1 MPSGSVISGAMR
13 DAVGRELSRRVSYPV
28 SESDIRRWAVAV
40 YYPQEPPE
48 RFWDDAAAKATR
60 WGGVAAPEDFNPF
73 AWMAA
78 QPRGVERSDDATDAD
93 HTESQLGIDGPG
105 LSNQLN
111 GGVSAEYGEPMR
123 PGDVITSVNR
133 LVKYFEREGRLGLML
148 FTILE
153 DTWTNQRNQ
162 FVKRT
167 RMTLIRY

>member
-1 MPSGSVISGAMR
+1 MPSGSVISRAMH
-13 DAVGRELSRRVSYPV
+13 DAVGQELSRRVSYPV

-48 RFWDDAAAKATR
+48 RFWDDVAAKATR
-60 WGGVAAPEDFNPF
+60 WGGVVAPEDFNPF

-78 QPRGVERSDDATDAD
+78 QPRGAKQSDDATNAD
-93 HTESQLGIDGPG
+93 HTERQIGIDGPG

-133 LVKYFEREGRLGLML
+133 LVNYFEREGRLGLML
-148 FTILE
+148 FTVLE

-162 FVKRT
+162 LVKRT

>member
-1 MPSGSVISGAMR
+1 MPSGSLISGAMR
-13 DAVGRELSRRVSYPV
+13 DAVGRELARRVSYRV

-40 YYPQEPPE
+40 YYPQEPPA
-48 RFWDDAAAKATR
+48 RFWDDVAAKATR
-60 WGGVAAPEDFNPF
+60 WGGVVAPEDFNPF
-73 AWMAA
+73 AWMTA
-78 QPRGVERSDDATDAD
+78 QPRGARRSDDVDHPD
-93 HTESQLGIDGPG
+93 HTERQIGIAGPG

-133 LVKYFEREGRLGLML
+133 LVDYFEREGRLGLML

-162 FVKRT
+162 LVKRT
-167 RMTLIRY
+167 RITLIRY